1 MKDVKE
7 IIREELWKLV
17 ETPENEIGQ
26 GERDPID
33 NDPEFLRRYIRNIE
47 KLWKKAQQFVA
58 DTNDIMMDDLT
69 SNEEKLYLID
79 RLLAAYG

>member
-1 MKDVKE
+1 MKDVRE

-17 ETPENEIGQ
+17 ETPENKIGQ
-26 GERDPID
+26 GERDPMD
-33 NDPEFLRRYIRNIE
+33 DDPELLKRYIKNIS

-58 DTNDIMMDDLT
+58 ETNDIMEEEST
-69 SNEEKLYLID
+69 TNEEKLYLID